1 MENTQNTQ
9 AQPVA
14 QAPASKN
21 KRNLIIAGALIAA
34 VVIAA
39 ALFINQRNNSPEARL
54 SNLLNNIGNYN
65 NLESLDA
72 TEIAKSLYGDIVE
85 SAQREAE
92 RENSQSNREESS
104 QSSAAKTRPSSTA
117 KLPSDLPSFAPLA
130 KDAQVI
136 LAGKTVNDS
145 GTEYY
150 YNLRTYGVELD
161 AAFEAM
167 KEELTSKGWDI
178 TSESTVVFSMYEAAR
193 AEGTAQ
199 VTMIDLGT
207 GEDTESGEREIS
219 MTIRV
224 ILK

>member
-14 QAPASKN
+14 QAPANKN
-21 KRNLIIAGALIAA
+21 KRNLIIAGALVAV

-39 ALFINQRNNSPEARL
+39 VIFINQRNNSPEARL

-72 TEIAKSLYGDIVE
+72 TEIAKSLYGE
-85 SAQREAE
+85 ALKEAE